1 MSAEPME
8 ITQISLASLELGKL
22 EAIIE
27 TMLLAAYADG
37 NLNEAERTEFGLHLA
52 SLTDGRLDPQ
62 TLLAMVGQI
71 EQSVRADSRASRFA
85 SIRERLPDV
94 RMREAA
100 IELAIRL
107 IAADGVIRDSE
118 HALVVEAAR
127 ALEVP
132 LAIKGRT
139 VPFSL

>member
-1 MSAEPME
+1 ME
-8 ITQISLASLELGKL
+8 TTQISLASLEIGKL

-37 NLNEAERTEFGLHLA
+37 SLNEPERAEIERHIA
-52 SLTDGRLDPQ
+52 RLTDNRLGPDS
-62 TLLAMVGQI
+62 TLSMLSHI
-71 EQSVRADSRASRFA
+71 ERSVRAEGRAGRFK

-107 IAADGVIRDSE
+107 IAVDGVIRDSE
-118 HALVVEAAR
+118 HALVVEAAQ
-127 ALEVP
+127 ALGVP
-132 LAIKGRT
+132 LAIKGRI
-139 VPFSL
+139 VPI